1 MRDNHHLTI
10 IHLDL
15 DAFFA
20 SVEQRDNPV
29 YQGKPLIVGG
39 ISDGG
44 RGNLQR
50 GVVCAAS
57 YEARK
62 YGIHAGMPIWEARQ
76 KCPGGIFL
84 PARLNKYIKESRK
97 FFQLCSN
104 YTPLTE
110 PLGMDELFLD
120 VSGCEALF
128 GSTEIIGKKI
138 KERVYQELGL
148 KVSVGIAEN
157 KFLAKIATNLGKP
170 DGFFILYPEDVPK
183 ILYPL
188 PISSLWGIGK
198 KTEELLKKS
207 GIYLVGQLAQIPDS
221 VVENLLG
228 KNGKRLKLLA
238 QGLDDCPVTF
248 PTSKKSISRETTFS
262 TDITERNI
270 LIKEL
275 LKLSQELGYN
285 ARKEGY
291 QGKTITLKLRFTNFT
306 TLNKSITLENP
317 THLDDCI
324 FKVAIKLLDK
334 TKIKKGGVRLLG
346 IKLSSLISPNKLKQL
361 SLLENKE
368 EKWAQLTY
376 ILDKIREK
384 YGSTVITRASLL
396 RLAKNKR
403 GSIPSLND

>member
-1 MRDNHHLTI
+1 MISDNHRLPI

-20 SVEQRDNPV
+20 SVEQRDNPIH
-29 YQGKPLIVGG
+29 QGKPLIVGG

-62 YGIHAGMPIWEARQ
+62 YGIYAGMPIWEAHQ
-76 KCPGGIFL
+76 KCPKGVFL

-97 FFQLCSN
+97 FFQICSN
-104 YTPLTE
+104 YTPLSE
-110 PLGMDELFLD
+110 PLGLDELFLD

-128 GSTEIIGKKI
+128 GSSKIIAKKI

-148 KVSVGIAEN
+148 KVSVGIAQN

-170 DGFFILYPEDVPK
+170 DGFFVLYPEDVPK

-188 PISSLWGIGK
+188 PLSFLWGIGK
-198 KTEELLKKS
+198 KTEEQLKKS
-207 GIYLVGQLAQIPDS
+207 GIYLIGQLAQIPDS
-221 VVENLLG
+221 VLENLLG

-238 QGLDDCPVTF
+238 QGLDNSPVTI
-248 PTSKKSISRETTFS
+248 PTSKKSISKETTFS
-262 TDITERNI
+262 ANITEKNI

-275 LKLSQELGYN
+275 LKLSQEVGYY

-291 QGKTITLKLRFTNFT
+291 RGRTVTLKLRFHNFT
-306 TLNKSITLENP
+306 TLNKSITLKNP
-317 THLDDCI
+317 THIDECI
-324 FKVAIKLLDK
+324 FKIAIKLLDK
-334 TKIKKGGVRLLG
+334 IKIKKRGVRLLG
-346 IKLSSLISPNKLKQL
+346 IKLSNLISSNQL
-361 SLLENKE
+361 IQLNLLNNKE
-368 EKWAQLTY
+368 NKWAQLTY
-376 ILDKIREK
+376 TLDQLREK
-384 YGSTVITRASLL
+384 YGSTAITRATLL
-396 RLAKNKR
+396 E
-403 GSIPSLND
+403 